1 MTKRPLTQTQ
11 ARERLR
17 ALMAGCTPPRPTR
30 DQHGRPREG
39 WDKPDGREQLTH
51 VVRVL
56 RSVLRRRA

>member
-1 MTKRPLTQTQ
+1 MTKHTLTQTQ
-11 ARERLR
+11 ALARLR
-17 ALMAGCTPPRPTR
+17 AIMADCTPPQPTR